1 MGRGYATHTPT
12 HKSRS
17 GFPERLCSPML
28 THTARDWRGYAAHTP
43 RLFLLSIRY
52 RRP

>member
-1 MGRGYATHTPT
+1 MLRIRQRTRAVP
-12 HKSRS
+12 

-28 THTARDWRGYAAHTP
+28 AHTARDWRGYAAHTP

-52 RRP
+52 RQP